1 MGDEKKDVKSYF
13 IDALIKITLEE
24 EKALPVVKQCIDECP
39 ECAKYCDGNTSL
51 LHKAARYGTPE
62 MIAYIA
68 NAGGDVNCTVGEYEI
83 TPMFD
88 AIVAKKIDNVRKL
101 IELGAEIDSDVS
113 ATSPVLASIGD
124 HYTDILQLLI
134 DAGADIT
141 YQYKTKDNPWW
152 DALTFA
158 KYNLQDEAVEIL
170 ERELRKRGINP
181 SEDEEIFKRNQK
193 KLKKPKLKKRKPKK
207 QKLKKR
213 KKQKNLPA
221 HEEVDYAG
229 YIEDQLGEIV
239 QYYDAGDI
247 LEVLW
252 AGEPVIENEEVS
264 ISVYGILPEDK
275 DYGILITCGMSEFP
289 MAETEE
295 GLEYAEVMM
304 KVPKEWMEDGEL
316 LENPDY
322 NWTLEILCKTA
333 YLGHMY
339 EDMYV
344 NEKVVVPY
352 GEPDEVIYFDSDYE
366 FTGVMLCKAEDIP
379 ALEADEDTLVKFYT
393 LIPITEEEA
402 KLVKEKGS
410 EAVKKMLRSG
420 EKTDLERK
428 PLVEPEE

>member
-1 MGDEKKDVKSYF
+1 MKEENKKDAESYF
-13 IDALIKITLEE
+13 IDALINIRLEE
-24 EKALPVVKQCIDECP
+24 EKAFPVVKRCIDECP
-39 ECAKYCDGNTSL
+39 ECAKYCDGSTSL
-51 LHKAARYGTPE
+51 LHVAARHGTPE
-62 MIAYIA
+62 MIEYIA
-68 NAGGDVNCTVGEYEI
+68 NAGGDVNCAVEEYGI
-83 TPMFD
+83 TPMFN
-88 AIVAKKIDNVRKL
+88 AIQTRKIDNVKKL
-101 IELGAEIDSDVS
+101 IELGAHVNSKESVN
-113 ATSPVLASIGD
+113 SPVLMAVRYG
-124 HYTDILQLLI
+124 TDILRLII
-134 DAGADIT
+134 DAGGDVT

-152 DALTFA
+152 DALSHA
-158 KYNLQDEAVEIL
+158 LYYHCDEEADIIR
-170 ERELRKRGINP
+170 RELAKLGIDP
-181 SEDEEIFKRNQK
+181 SEDEEIFKRNQE
-193 KLKKPKLKKRKPKK
+193 KLPDNTK
-207 QKLKKR
+207 
-213 KKQKNLPA
+213 
-221 HEEVDYAG
+221 EEVDYAG

-289 MAETEE
+289 MAETDE

-304 KVPKEWMEDGEL
+304 KVPKEWMEDEEL

-352 GEPDEVIYFDSDYE
+352 GEPDEVICFDSDYE

-410 EAVKKMLRSG
+410 DAVKKMLRSG

>member
-1 MGDEKKDVKSYF
+1 MGDEKKDVESYF
-13 IDALIKITLEE
+13 IDAVIKITLEE

-88 AIVAKKIDNVRKL
+88 AIVAKKIDNVKKL

-181 SEDEEIFKRNQK
+181 SEGEEIFKRNQE
-193 KLKKPKLKKRKPKK
+193 KLPDNTK
-207 QKLKKR
+207 
-213 KKQKNLPA
+213 
-221 HEEVDYAG
+221 EEVDYEG

-322 NWTLEILCKTA
+322 NWTLEMLCKTA

-410 EAVKKMLRSG
+410 DAVKKMLRSG